1 MKLVQ
6 AHNQAYRENNIIG
19 SSHTSRM
26 TFPQYYI
33 NCIML
38 HDFFLFYI
46 KMLKHEFYLFNKDFL
61 APMELFFVTV
71 SQLDFFGFW
80 FPCKNEKHYMRLVL
94 VF

>member
-1 MKLVQ
+1 
-6 AHNQAYRENNIIG
+6 
-19 SSHTSRM
+19 
-26 TFPQYYI
+26 
-33 NCIML
+33 
-38 HDFFLFYI
+38 
-46 KMLKHEFYLFNKDFL
+46 MLKHEFYLFNKDFL